1 MDLKTTLTSLTYDLL
16 GLTVRLRLPRL
27 ARQEEAG
34 AEYQLKIEPSQEE
47 RQEEKVS
54 YLQWRYGERLEEIL
68 TASPQL
74 PSHLPS
80 QTRKTENKQQHD
92 KTDKLAAA
100 KLKKLRKD
108 FRVINNYMSIE
119 QISYIEN
126 WLEDQ
131 PEHFQTEDL
140 NTGEV
145 EEERTVFTDAVD
157 RNTRNIFYRKVSIV

>member
-1 MDLKTTLTSLTYDLL
+1 MDLKNITYDLL
-16 GLTVRLRLPRL
+16 GLTIRLRLPRL
-27 ARQEEAG
+27 ARQEEPG
-34 AEYQLKIEPSQEE
+34 AEYQLKIERSQVE

-54 YLQWRYGERLEEIL
+54 YLQWRYGDRLEEIL

-74 PSHLPS
+74 PSETGK
-80 QTRKTENKQQHD
+80 TRTKQKPD
-92 KTDKLAAA
+92 KTPAGD

-126 WLEDQ
+126 WLQDQ

-145 EEERTVFTDAVD
+145 VEVEERNIFTDAVD
-157 RNTRNIFYRKVSIV
+157 RNRNIFYRKVSIV

>member
-1 MDLKTTLTSLTYDLL
+1 MDLKNITYDLL
-16 GLTVRLRLPRL
+16 GLTIRLRLPRL
-27 ARQEEAG
+27 ARQEEPG
-34 AEYQLKIEPSQEE
+34 AEYQLKIERSQGE

-74 PSHLPS
+74 PSETGK
-80 QTRKTENKQQHD
+80 TRTKQKPD
-92 KTDKLAAA
+92 KTPAGD

-145 EEERTVFTDAVD
+145 VEVEEKNIFTDAVD
-157 RNTRNIFYRKVSIV
+157 RNRNIFYRKVSIV